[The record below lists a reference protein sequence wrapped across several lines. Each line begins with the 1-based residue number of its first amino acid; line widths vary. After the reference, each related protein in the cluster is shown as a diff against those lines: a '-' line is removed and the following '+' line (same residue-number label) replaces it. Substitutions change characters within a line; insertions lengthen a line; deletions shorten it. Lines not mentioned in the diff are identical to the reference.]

1 MAWHGHRARGR
12 SAEFEIAAGKTKQRD
27 LGGSTE
33 YVPLI
38 LSPQTTQH
46 AYTDL
51 FAVGVL
57 WFVMVVLKP
66 VDYYHVQPVET
77 QQADRI

>member
-51 FAVGVL
+51 FAVGTL
-57 WFVMVVLKP
+57 
-66 VDYYHVQPVET
+66 DYYHVQPVET